1 MSNQALT
8 FTFRAVDAAGGKVVG
23 ELESESRDGVVDA
36 LRSRG
41 LLALEVKQKVK
52 SAEVNK
58 DLFSRVKVED
68 LALATRQLATMITSG
83 LALMRALTVLESQTP
98 SKKLKETLVAV
109 RSDIQAGASLSNALA
124 KHPKIF
130 SELYVAMIRAG
141 ETGGFLEDALVRVAD
156 QLESQDR
163 LQRQVKGAMIYPIV
177 VFTVAIGVLVGM
189 LVFIIPVFAGIFK
202 QFGGK
207 LPSLTLLIMHASHFV
222 RDYWYVLLVGLPLL
236 VFAFF
241 KWKGSA
247 RGRPV
252 WDKMRLKAPAKIGT
266 VVQKV
271 ALARWSR
278 TLSSLTT
285 AGVPTL
291 EAIEVTGRTAGNTVV
306 ETAMQTVHD
315 SVQSGGTIA
324 SALGREA
331 IFPALVTNMVRVGE
345 ETGALDST
353 LAKVA
358 DFYEEQVEVAV
369 KSLTSILEPIMIV
382 FIGSMVGFMIIA
394 MYLPMFDVYNQIH

>member
-1 MSNQALT
+1 VSQAST
-8 FTFRAVDAAGGKVVG
+8 FTFRAVDPTGGKVVG
-23 ELESESRDGVVDA
+23 ELESDSREGVVEA
-36 LRSRG
+36 LRGRG
-41 LLALEVKQKVK
+41 LLALEVKEKVK
-52 SAEVNK
+52 GAELNAN
-58 DLFSRVKVED
+58 LFSRVKVED
-68 LALATRQLATMITSG
+68 LALATRQLSTMINAG
-83 LALMRALTVLESQTP
+83 LALMRALTVLESQCEN
-98 SKKLKETLVAV
+98 KKLKETLIAV

-124 KHPKIF
+124 RHPNVF

-156 QLESQDR
+156 QLEAQDR
-163 LQRQVKGAMIYPIV
+163 LRRQVKGAMVYPAV
-177 VFTVAIGVLVGM
+177 VFTVAIGVLMGM
-189 LVFIIPVFAGIFK
+189 LVFIIPVFAGVFK

-207 LPSLTLLIMHASHFV
+207 LPGLTLLIMHVSNFV
-222 RDYWYVLLVGLPLL
+222 RDYWYIVLFGIPALI
-236 VFAFF
+236 FAFHR
-241 KWKGSA
+241 WKGSA
-247 RGRPV
+247 RGRPI
-252 WDKMRLKAPAKIGT
+252 WDRMRLRAPAKIGT

-291 EAIEVTGRTAGNTVV
+291 EAIDVTGRTAGNTVV
-306 ETAMQTVHD
+306 ESAMQTVHD
-315 SVQSGGTIA
+315 SVQGGGTIA
-324 SALGREA
+324 SALGREE

-358 DFYEEQVEVAV
+358 DFYEEQVEIAV
-369 KSLTSILEPIMIV
+369 KTLTSILEPIMIV

>member
-1 MSNQALT
+1 VSQAST
-8 FTFRAVDAAGGKVVG
+8 FSFRAVDPSGAKVVG
-23 ELESESRDGVVDA
+23 ELESDSREGVIEA
-36 LRSRG
+36 LRGRG

-52 SAEVNK
+52 SVELKAE
-58 DLFSRVKVED
+58 LFSRVKIED
-68 LALATRQLATMITSG
+68 LSLATRQLSTMISSG
-83 LALMRALTVLESQTP
+83 LALMRALTVLEAQTE
-98 SKKLKETLVAV
+98 STKLKEALVTV
-109 RSDIQAGASLSNALA
+109 RSDIQAGASLSGALA
-124 KHPKIF
+124 RHPKIF

-141 ETGGFLEDALVRVAD
+141 ETGGFLEDALVRVAN

-163 LQRQVKGAMIYPIV
+163 LRRQVKGAMVYPIV
-177 VFTVAIGVLVGM
+177 VFTVAIGVMVGM
-189 LVFIIPVFAGIFK
+189 LAFIIPVFAGIFK
-202 QFGGK
+202 SFGGK
-207 LPSLTLLIMHASHFV
+207 LPTLTLVIMQASNFV
-222 RDYWYVLLVGLPLL
+222 RGYWFVLVFGIPALI
-236 VFAFF
+236 FAFF

-252 WDKMRLKAPAKIGT
+252 WDRLRLRAPAKIGT

-271 ALARWSR
+271 ALARWAR

-291 EAIEVTGRTAGNTVV
+291 EAIDVTGRTAGNTVV

-315 SVQSGGTIA
+315 SVQGGGTIA
-324 SALGREA
+324 SALGREP

-358 DFYEEQVEVAV
+358 DFYEEQVDIAV

-382 FIGSMVGFMIIA
+382 FIGSIVGFMIIA

>member
-1 MSNQALT
+1 MSQT
-8 FTFRAVDAAGGKVVG
+8 FTFRAVDATGGKVVG
-23 ELESESRDGVVDA
+23 ELESDTREGVVEA
-36 LRSRG
+36 LRGRG
-41 LLALEVKQKVK
+41 LLALEVKQKVR
-52 SAEVNK
+52 SLELNG
-58 DLFSRVKVED
+58 DLFSRVKIED
-68 LALATRQLATMITSG
+68 LSLATRQLSTMISSG
-83 LALMRALTVLESQTP
+83 LALMRALTVLEAQTEN
-98 SKKLKETLVAV
+98 KKLKETLVTL

-124 KHPKIF
+124 RHPTIF

-163 LQRQVKGAMIYPIV
+163 LRRQVKGAMVYPIV
-177 VFTVAIGVLVGM
+177 VFTVAIGVMIGM
-189 LVFIIPVFAGIFK
+189 LAFIIPVFAGIFK
-202 QFGGK
+202 SFGGK
-207 LPSLTLLIMHASHFV
+207 LPTLTLLIMQASDFV
-222 RDYWYVLLVGLPLL
+222 RGYWFVIIFGLPLFIL
-236 VFAFF
+236 AFHR
-241 KWKGSA
+241 WKGSA
-247 RGRPV
+247 RGRPM
-252 WDKMRLKAPAKIGT
+252 WDRLRLRAPAKIGT

-291 EAIEVTGRTAGNTVV
+291 EAIEVTGRTAGNHVV
-306 ETAMQTVHD
+306 EAAMQTVHD

-324 SALGREA
+324 SALGREP

-358 DFYEEQVEVAV
+358 DFYEEQVEIAV

-382 FIGSMVGFMIIA
+382 FIGSIVGFMIIS